1 MAATM
6 WMDQM
11 LIAPRQAPECS
22 RTIARARIPTPRTTP
37 TRFLHAQPTAPMK
50 SFSVRE
56 VLSYFE
62 KENKNEKNV
71 GAPSTDV
78 NASLFRLLL
87 ITVIYDGVFGLRSS
101 FREVDFK
108 VQSWLY
114 RRYIVEFMQ
123 IVLQPTPLSRLERL
137 VWVLFLG

>member
-1 MAATM
+1 
-6 WMDQM
+6 
-11 LIAPRQAPECS
+11 
-22 RTIARARIPTPRTTP
+22 
-37 TRFLHAQPTAPMK
+37 MK